1 MDWIACVGV
10 DWGDK
15 EHAYE
20 TRGRDGVRGSGK
32 IGSSPEE
39 FHEWV
44 RRLRERFPIG
54 TIIVAF
60 EHGRWSLIYALMV
73 YEFLA
78 LVPIN
83 PRASKA
89 YRDSLRLSGASSD
102 PADAALICDF
112 ALKHL
117 SELRVWH
124 PEDAV
129 TRELRLLVES
139 RRTLVDQRT
148 AFTHTLADTLKQY
161 YPQAL
166 QWFGGETSPLM
177 RAFLVRWPTL
187 DAMRTAGLEDIA
199 DVMRAQR
206 CRKVLA
212 AAQRLIEKIGATV
225 PLTSDKAVIGGYSM
239 YALALVAIID
249 PVDAQIDRYDEAIA
263 LRWAS
268 HVDRKLFD
276 SLPGAGKVMAP
287 RLAVAFGRDR
297 SRYHSAHEV
306 QCYSG
311 IAPVVEQSGRQH
323 WVHARWGYP
332 KFLHQTF
339 HEFAQAS
346 LPHSA
351 WARAVYQE
359 HRHNDAGHHE
369 AIRALAFRWIRIL
382 FRLWKT
388 GELYDEQRHIDTLR
402 KKQSPIVG
410 RLAAA

>member
-1 MDWIACVGV
+1 MDWIACVGI

-20 TRGRDGVRGSGK
+20 IRGRDGTQTSGK
-32 IGSSPEE
+32 TGSSPEE
-39 FHEWV
+39 LHEWV
-44 RRLRERFPIG
+44 RRLRERFPSG

-73 YEFLA
+73 YEFLT

-102 PADAALICDF
+102 PVDAAFICEF
-112 ALKHL
+112 AMKHL
-117 SELRVWH
+117 SELRVWQ
-124 PEDAV
+124 PDDAV
-129 TRELRLLVES
+129 TRKLRLLVES

-148 AFTHTLADTLKQY
+148 VFTHTLADTLKQY

-166 QWFGGETSPLM
+166 QWFGGETSRLL
-177 RAFLVRWPTL
+177 RAFLMRWPTL
-187 DAMRTAGLEDIA
+187 EQMRAASLEDITA
-199 DVMRAQR
+199 VMRAQR
-206 CRKVLA
+206 CRKVVA
-212 AAQRLIEKIGATV
+212 VAKELIEKIRKAV
-225 PLTSDKAVIGGYSM
+225 ALTGDKAVIDGYSM
-239 YALALVAIID
+239 YARSLAAIID
-249 PVDAQIDRYDEAIA
+249 PLDSQIDQFDKAIDA
-263 LRWAS
+263 AWAT
-268 HVDRKLFD
+268 HPDRKLFD
-276 SLPGAGKVMAP
+276 SLPGAGRVMAP

-297 SRYHSAHEV
+297 SRYHSANEV

-311 IAPVVEQSGRQH
+311 IAPVVEQSGRQR

-346 LPHSA
+346 IPQSA
-351 WARAVYQE
+351 WAKAVYQE
-359 HRHNDAGHHE
+359 HREHEAGHHE

-388 GELYDEQRHIDTLR
+388 GELYDEQRHVDTLR
-402 KKQSPIVG
+402 KKQSPIIG
-410 RLAAA
+410 RLAA